1 MRAVVCDRLDGPAG
15 LRLEAVPDPEPG
27 PGEIALRVAAAGVNF
42 ADLLITRGRYQ
53 EKPPLPFTPG
63 LEAAGTVTALGPGVA
78 KIGPGMR
85 AIALV
90 DRGAFAETV
99 VARAEDVF
107 PIPPEMDFVTAAGF
121 PIAYGTAH
129 GALVWRAALRP
140 GELLLVHGAAGGAG
154 LAAVEVGKALGATVI
169 ATARG
174 AERLAVARAHGAEHA
189 LDSEGGDLRGR
200 VKAIA
205 AELGRDGVDVVFD
218 PVGGA
223 LFAESL
229 RCATWGARLLVIG
242 FAAGEVQQIPANH
255 LLVKNVSAVG
265 FYWGA
270 YRRRAPDLLHA
281 QFRELCAWYVEGRL
295 RPQVSHTRDLAEAA
309 AALQLLAERKA
320 IGKVV
325 LTTGADSGGAAP

>member
-1 MRAVVCDRLDGPAG
+1 MRAVLCDSLDGPTG
-15 LRLEAVPDPEPG
+15 LRLGEVPAPEPG
-27 PGEIALRVAAAGVNF
+27 PGEVALRVAAAGVNF
-42 ADLLITRGRYQ
+42 ADLLMTSGRYQ
-53 EKPPLPFTPG
+53 ERPPLPFTPG
-63 LEAAGTVTALGPGVA
+63 LEAAGVVTALGHGVGGVA
-78 KIGPGMR
+78 PGTR

-90 DRGAFAETV
+90 DRGAFAETL

-107 PIPPEMDFVTAAGF
+107 SIPPEMGFVTAAGF

-129 GALVWRAALRP
+129 GALVWRAALQP

-154 LAAVEVGKALGATVI
+154 LAAVEVGKALGARVI

-174 AERLAVARAHGAEHA
+174 RERLAVARAHGADHT

-205 AELGRDGVDVVFD
+205 AELGKDGADVVFD

-223 LFAESL
+223 IFAESL
-229 RCATWGARLLVIG
+229 RCVAWGARLLVIG

-255 LLVKNVSAVG
+255 LLVKNVAAVG

-270 YRRRAPDLLHA
+270 YRRRAPELLRA
-281 QFRELCAWYVEGRL
+281 QFRDLCAWFAEGRL

-309 AALQLLAERKA
+309 AALQLLAERKVT
-320 IGKVV
+320 GKLV
-325 LTTGADSGGAAP
+325 LTTGQGIGEAAT

>member
-1 MRAVVCDRLDGPAG
+1 MRAVLCERLDGPAG
-15 LRLEAVPDPEPG
+15 LRLGEVPAPAPG
-27 PGEIALRVAAAGVNF
+27 PGEVALRIAAAGVNF
-42 ADLLITRGRYQ
+42 ADLLMTAGRYQ
-53 EKPPLPFTPG
+53 ENPPLPFTPG
-63 LEAAGTVTALGPGVA
+63 LEAAGVVTDLGQGVSGIAPGYH
-78 KIGPGMR
+78 

-99 VARAEDVF
+99 IARAEDVF
-107 PIPPEMDFVTAAGF
+107 PIPPEMDFVAAAGF

-129 GALVWRAALRP
+129 GALVWRAALQP

-154 LAAVEVGKALGATVI
+154 LAAVEVGKALGAKVI

-174 AERLAVARAHGAEHA
+174 AERLAVARGHGADHT
-189 LDSEGGDLRGR
+189 LDSEGEDLRGR

-205 AELGRDGVDVVFD
+205 AELGKEGADAVFD

-229 RCATWGARLLVIG
+229 RCVAWGARLLVIG

-255 LLVKNVSAVG
+255 LLVKNVAAVG

-270 YRRRAPDLLHA
+270 YRRRAPELLRA
-281 QFRELCAWYVEGRL
+281 QFRELCAWHADGRL
-295 RPQVSHTRDLAEAA
+295 RPQVSHTRDLAKAA
-309 AALQLLAERKA
+309 DALQLLAARKTT
-320 IGKVV
+320 GKVV
-325 LTTGADSGGAAP
+325 LTTGLAMDGAAT